1 MRSTSVALAAT
12 VILWTAVA
20 ASGGWLTAEADGIAV
35 EVNRRPDPPRSALKT
50 TYTVRL
56 VEAGKPVKGAQVTL
70 SGRMADGMAVLAPL
84 RPSGEAGVYQGDVL
98 FTMHGP
104 WDLQLRVVREGRRS
118 ELPMKEQVVR

>member
-12 VILWTAVA
+12 VTLWTAVA
-20 ASGGWLTAEADGIAV
+20 ASGAWLTAKADGVAV
-35 EVNRRPDPPRSALKT
+35 EVNRRPDPPRSAGKT

-56 VEAGKPVKGAQVTL
+56 VEAGQPVTGAQVTL